1 MKNKKRFLGIA
12 LPVAGAAV
20 PLVFDPETSYTVY
33 FLFMAF
39 LYVGLAQAWNLVA
52 GYTGQV
58 SLGHHAFFG
67 LGAYVI
73 AMAWSRGLIG
83 YLDPLGFF
91 LAGAAAALLAV
102 LVGIPLLSKLR
113 GDYFAL
119 GTLGLGEIL
128 RLVTIQGKSLTGGP
142 TGIVLPSSAFGTI
155 TPHYFLALLFA
166 LLAFGVTYFIIKS
179 HLGLALV
186 AIRDDEAAAAASGI
200 DILKFKVLAFAVG
213 AFLAGLGGA
222 LQAYYIFHV
231 EPQGFYSLNWTL
243 YPVLMCV
250 LGGTGTLFGPVL
262 GAVFL
267 TGVFELAKYGL
278 PEIHPIFSGLLIILA
293 IIYLPD
299 GLVRIQL
306 RPLFRKSKKT
316 APAAI

>member
-12 LPVAGAAV
+12 LPAAGAAV

-142 TGIVLPSSAFGTI
+142 TGIVLPS
-155 TPHYFLALLFA
+155 
-166 LLAFGVTYFIIKS
+166 
-179 HLGLALV
+179 
-186 AIRDDEAAAAASGI
+186 R
-200 DILKFKVLAFAVG
+200 
-213 AFLAGLGGA
+213 
-222 LQAYYIFHV
+222 
-231 EPQGFYSLNWTL
+231 
-243 YPVLMCV
+243 
-250 LGGTGTLFGPVL
+250 
-262 GAVFL
+262 
-267 TGVFELAKYGL
+267 
-278 PEIHPIFSGLLIILA
+278 
-293 IIYLPD
+293 
-299 GLVRIQL
+299 R
-306 RPLFRKSKKT
+306 RP
-316 APAAI
+316 